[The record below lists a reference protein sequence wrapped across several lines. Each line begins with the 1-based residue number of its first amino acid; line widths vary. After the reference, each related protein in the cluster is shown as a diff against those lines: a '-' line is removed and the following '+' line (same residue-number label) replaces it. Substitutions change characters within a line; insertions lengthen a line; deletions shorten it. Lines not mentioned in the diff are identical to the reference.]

1 MLIPELEG
9 VKVRTIQQVC
19 KAKLGLPS
27 RKMARKLLS
36 SNRIWLQ
43 RLEFSGPEHCRL

>member
-27 RKMARKLLS
+27 RKMARKLVLT
-36 SNRIWLQ
+36 NRIWLQ
-43 RLEFSGPEHCRL
+43 RLTFSRPKHCRV